1 MNEIADARA
10 RYQAGDIAGAQ
21 AICRQVL
28 AREPGS
34 WAALQILGMA
44 AQQQNDAASAESFF
58 AQALASA
65 PARADLLRDR
75 ATALLNLSRLAE
87 AVSLFEQSL
96 AIDPRDLVTLNNL
109 GIAQLQR
116 RDFDAAIRAFERA
129 LVIDPD
135 LVAAA
140 NNLGNVY
147 RELGQLDLA
156 ADWYRRAVTLAPTR
170 SSAIN
175 NLAVTLRDQGRLS
188 EAIAGYRQAVALD
201 PANVAA
207 RSNLATALSQIGDR
221 DDAIAE
227 YREAFRHDPRSDQ
240 AASGLMQE
248 LSHIADWPMIETLG
262 PIVDGMNRSAL
273 AAGLRAPEQPLH
285 NITRCEDPAYNLAIA
300 RSHSQATAR
309 RVAWQRPRLRRPATV
324 QGGAAGDAQMG
335 ERLRIGYLSADIW
348 DHPIAHLSAGLFA
361 AHDRKAFAVHVYAYG
376 RADESPYRRRI
387 ASDADA
393 FVDIDKLDTL
403 AAAQRIADDRID
415 ILIELSGH
423 TSSAR
428 LDIAALRPA
437 PLQLHW
443 LGYPG
448 TIGADFLDYL
458 IADRIVVPDFHLA
471 FYSEKILRLP
481 SSYQVNNGEQA
492 IAGGM
497 TRAACGLPENA
508 LVLCCFNQIAKLEP
522 VIFGLWMKLLA
533 EFPQTVL
540 WLLAGT
546 PSATANLH
554 RFAGER
560 GIVQERVIFAPKLD
574 KARHL
579 ARIALADLA
588 LDTRIYNGHTTT
600 SDALFAG
607 LPVVAMA
614 GRHFASRVSASLL
627 TTQGLEELIADDLDG
642 YHRLARTLI
651 QDRSRLAALR
661 AKVTAARTTHPLF
674 DTARFARNLEAAY
687 RAIWLRHRSGKA
699 PQSLD
704 FVEG

>member
-1 MNEIADARA
+1 MSEIADARA
-10 RYQAGDIAGAQ
+10 RYQAGDIPGAQ

-28 AREPGS
+28 AMAPGS

-44 AQQQNDAASAESFF
+44 AQQQNDAASAEAFF

-87 AVSLFEQSL
+87 AVALFEQSL

-109 GIAQLQR
+109 GIAQLQG
-116 RDFDAAIRAFERA
+116 RDFDAAIRAFEAA

-135 LVAAA
+135 LVAAV

-156 ADWYRRAVTLAPTR
+156 AHWYRRAVTLAPTR

-175 NLAVTLRDQGRLS
+175 NLAVTLREQGRLS
-188 EAIAGYRQAVALD
+188 EAIAGYRQAVVLD
-201 PANVAA
+201 PANIAA
-207 RSNLATALSQIGDR
+207 RSNLATALSQIADR
-221 DDAIAE
+221 DGAIAE
-227 YREAFRHDPRSDQ
+227 YREAFRRDPRSEQ

-248 LSHIADWPMIETLG
+248 LSHIADWPMIARLA
-262 PIVDGMNRSAL
+262 PIVDEMNRGAL

-285 NITRCEDPAYNLAIA
+285 NITRSDDPAYNLAIA
-300 RSHSQATAR
+300 RSHSQATGR
-309 RVAWQRPRLRRPATV
+309 GMAWQRPLLRRPAAASD
-324 QGGAAGDAQMG
+324 GGNDK
-335 ERLRIGYLSADIW
+335 RLRIGYLSADIW

-376 RADESPYRRRI
+376 REDESPYRRRI
-387 ASDADA
+387 ASDADVFA
-393 FVDIDKLDTL
+393 NIDKLNTL

-448 TIGADFLDYL
+448 SVGADFLDYL
-458 IADRIVVPDFHLA
+458 IADRNVVPDAHLG
-471 FYSEKILRLP
+471 FYTEKILRLP
-481 SSYQVNNGEQA
+481 NSYQVNNGKQTV
-492 IAGGM
+492 AGGM
-497 TRAACGLPENA
+497 TRGQCGLPQDA

-522 VIFGLWMKLLA
+522 VIFSLWMKLLA
-533 EFPQTVL
+533 EFPQTL
-540 WLLAGT
+540 IWLLTGT

-554 RFAGER
+554 RFAGEQA
-560 GIVQERVIFAPKLD
+560 IAPERLIFAPKLD
-574 KARHL
+574 KAHHL
-579 ARIALADLA
+579 GRIGLADLA

-600 SDALFAG
+600 SDALYAG
-607 LPVVAMA
+607 LPVVAIR

-627 TTQGLEELIADDLDG
+627 TTQGLEELITSDLDA
-642 YHRLARTLI
+642 YFHLARALI
-651 QDRSRLAALR
+651 ADRPRLAALR

-674 DTARFARNLEAAY
+674 DTARFTRNLEAAY
-687 RAIWLRHRSGKA
+687 RIIWLRHKSGLA